1 MNCYRVFGCLL
12 VALSL
17 CATAQAQS
25 APDFLAL
32 DVFGG
37 LAGMGGPTRPPGEE
51 EKRSPLG
58 WNLGTTVRF
67 RPWLGLKGE
76 LVRTRDGYG
85 GRQAQYVGGIEVASA
100 YSGAS
105 WNRGFAHALVGSVR
119 NRARD
124 GSSDQGLEVVLGGGF
139 DTIAMLRMQF
149 DYARMSVLG
158 LPKNNGRIYLGG
170 VLALCVTGCRAE
182 GQDGIP
188 VRKP

>member
-1 MNCYRVFGCLL
+1 MNCYRVFTCLL

-17 CATAQAQS
+17 CTTAQAQS
-25 APDFLAL
+25 VPDFLAL

-37 LAGMGGPTRPPGEE
+37 LAGLGGATTPPGEE
-51 EKRSPLG
+51 EKASPHG

-76 LVRTRDGYG
+76 MVRTHDGYG

-105 WNRGFAHALVGSVR
+105 WYRGLAHALVGSVR

-124 GSSDQGLEVVLGGGF
+124 GSFDQGPELVLGGGF
-139 DTIAMLRMQF
+139 DLLVMVRMQF
-149 DYARMSVLG
+149 DYVRMSVLG
-158 LPKNNGRIYLGG
+158 LPKNNGRIYFGG
-170 VLALCVTGCRAE
+170 VLPLCVTGCRRE